1 MLSDFATAGEREH
14 VEGRMLQ
21 QFTFKHFSRTLILV
35 LAILSEIDSFCH
47 LNSREALVSVLGL
60 LNGYSEEADD
70 VYKVRYRKML
80 N

>member
-1 MLSDFATAGEREH
+1 
-14 VEGRMLQ
+14 MLQ

-47 LNSREALVSVLGL
+47 LNNREALVRVWGL

-70 VYKVRYRKML
+70 VYKERYQKML